1 MKKFNIT
8 FKENKKYKPATRTV
22 MVEAND
28 ELHAR
33 NVFASEFDSFTYDKK
48 LMMQVPSG
56 KRVIISKISEI
67 KEDKNK

>member
-8 FKENKKYKPATRTV
+8 FTEKRGFSPATRTV

-33 NVFASEFDSFTYDKK
+33 NVFASVFDTFTFNKK
-48 LMMQVPSG
+48 LMAQVPSG
-56 KRVIISKISEI
+56 KRVTVTKVKEI
-67 KEDKNK
+67 KEDKN

>member
-8 FKENKKYKPATRTV
+8 FTENKKYHPTTRTV
-22 MVEAND
+22 LVEAND

-33 NVFASEFDSFTYDKK
+33 NVFASEFDSFTYNKK

-56 KRVIISKISEI
+56 KKVTISKIVEI
-67 KEDKNK
+67 KEDKKK